1 MTGIKGANLGDA
13 VRVFDLGIP
22 NLKVIGRSATLRSP
36 LPLGRAMLPLASM
49 NRDPSNYICWASLRT
64 PDICA
69 QHIWCILRAILP
81 EVTCILH

>member
-1 MTGIKGANLGDA
+1 MMTGIKGANLGDA

-49 NRDPSNYICWASLRT
+49 NRDPF
-64 PDICA
+64 
-69 QHIWCILRAILP
+69 
-81 EVTCILH
+81 